1 MATITETETH
11 MHWDYEGGVLRIW
24 SNRTNTIGRILK
36 RLEGCE
42 GVIQDDKNSLTI
54 PFKFVRK
61 PDLTF
66 RVPKVRTPEQ
76 MERDRQNGLRLK
88 GMRSVSADLGD
99 EADEIDDDEETEDQ
113 DL

>member
-1 MATITETETH
+1 MAIISETETH
-11 MHWDYEGGVLRIW
+11 AHWDYERQVLRIW
-24 SNRTNTIGRILK
+24 SNRTNTIERILK

-54 PFKFVRK
+54 PFKYVRK
-61 PDLTF
+61 PDLIF

-88 GMRSVSADLGD
+88 GMRSVPTVLSD
-99 EADEIDDDEETEDQ
+99 EADEIDDED